1 MNSLDTELDTW
12 SRKYQAGL
20 RAARLRDE
28 AITFEVLILI
38 HHGGGNRYSWDT
50 YQNTAPLAIG
60 GKLKVTES

>member
-1 MNSLDTELDTW
+1 MAGPVFRMNSLDTELDTW

-38 HHGGGNRYSWDT
+38 HHGE
-50 YQNTAPLAIG
+50 AIATLG
-60 GKLKVTES
+60 TRTRTPHP